1 MIPKSTAEERLVAK
15 WVFGVLF
22 TLAAIGL
29 VWVYSSRGRECA
41 RSCDAQGFAKSELKM
56 RGGGRFEMGL
66 DCVCAEPR
74 APRAE

>member
-1 MIPKSTAEERLVAK
+1 MRPISTPEERKVLR

-29 VWVYSSRGRECA
+29 VGVAWKRSRDCA
-41 RSCDAQGFAKSELKM
+41 AQCAARGFAESDLRL

-66 DCVCAEPR
+66 DCVCSAARSP
-74 APRAE
+74 AP